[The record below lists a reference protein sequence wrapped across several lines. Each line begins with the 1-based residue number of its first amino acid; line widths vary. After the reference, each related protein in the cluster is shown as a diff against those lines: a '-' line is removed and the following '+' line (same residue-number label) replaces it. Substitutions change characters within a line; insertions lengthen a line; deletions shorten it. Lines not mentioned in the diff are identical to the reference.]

1 MTLCYLTQA
10 RFAGFCKCPSRK
22 EFQLYNLKV
31 LSIQPLSLRDIIML
45 DSTYYVLL
53 TLSPLGFT
61 RHQLPHC
68 WLFWLIKVSVISLAK
83 WFQGAQ
89 WSKSF
94 VYNIWSF
101 TWVQKNNNAKVISI
115 YVNTKVARKGWEGL
129 KILCSPSWV
138 SQWGQSNDCHVTL
151 IDPHSPIQSGLTTA
165 ERNPH
170 GLHQLFD
177 FHRVEGGLKPS
188 TLWGGQRWR
197 PTKDGRK
204 TQHCMKDIDHWCPFS
219 ICMLK

>member
-1 MTLCYLTQA
+1 
-10 RFAGFCKCPSRK
+10 
-22 EFQLYNLKV
+22 
-31 LSIQPLSLRDIIML
+31 ML

-68 WLFWLIKVSVISLAK
+68 RLFWLVKVSVISLAK

-101 TWVQKNNNAKVISI
+101 TWVQKNYNAKVISI
-115 YVNTKVARKGWEGL
+115 YINTKVARKGWDDL
-129 KILCSPSWV
+129 KLLCSPSWV

-165 ERNPH
+165 EKNPTWTSSAVWFSLAWRWLEA
-170 GLHQLFD
+170 LHTMGRTTMTTNQGWK
-177 FHRVEGGLKPS
+177 ENS
-188 TLWGGQRWR
+188 TLHERYW
-197 PTKDGRK
+197 
-204 TQHCMKDIDHWCPFS
+204 S
-219 ICMLK
+219 LMLFFNMHVEIML

>member
-1 MTLCYLTQA
+1 
-10 RFAGFCKCPSRK
+10 
-22 EFQLYNLKV
+22 
-31 LSIQPLSLRDIIML
+31 ML

-61 RHQLPHC
+61 RHQLPNC

-101 TWVQKNNNAKVISI
+101 AWVQKNNNAKVISI
-115 YVNTKVARKGWEGL
+115 YINTKVARKGWEGP

-138 SQWGQSNDCHVTL
+138 SQWWQSNDCPTWPLLTPTVQFNLDWQQQKKTHMDFISCL
-151 IDPHSPIQSGLTTA
+151 IFTELKVAWSPPHYGADNEDDQPRMDGKLNTA
-165 ERNPH
+165 RKI
-170 GLHQLFD
+170 LITDALFQYACWNNAL
-177 FHRVEGGLKPS
+177 R
-188 TLWGGQRWR
+188 Q
-197 PTKDGRK
+197 
-204 TQHCMKDIDHWCPFS
+204 
-219 ICMLK
+219 